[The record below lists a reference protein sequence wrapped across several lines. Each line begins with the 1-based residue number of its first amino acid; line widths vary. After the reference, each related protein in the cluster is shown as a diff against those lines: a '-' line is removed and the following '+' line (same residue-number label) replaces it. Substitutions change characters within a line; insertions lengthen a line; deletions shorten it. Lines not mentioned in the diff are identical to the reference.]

1 MDFLKK
7 LDIKTWFIIILG
19 IALII
24 SFFFGQGSK
33 TDLHKDEIKVLHESN
48 TALLKSNDSL
58 KVVNSILDAKIIS
71 INKILN
77 IDAKVLSDTQSE
89 LNELKK
95 RKNEIPIYVNHLS
108 ANGVS
113 NAFSDYLKNRTKS
126 TNTH

>member
-1 MDFLKK
+1 MEFLKK

-24 SFFFGQGSK
+24 SFFFGQGNKVDS
-33 TDLHKDEIKVLHESN
+33 HKDELKALHESN

-58 KVVNSILDAKIIS
+58 KMVNAKLDAKIAD
-71 INKILN
+71 INKILDV
-77 IDAKVLSDTQSE
+77 DATVLNNTQTE
-89 LNELKK
+89 LKELKK
-95 RKNEIPIYVNHLS
+95 RKNETPIYVNHLS

-126 TNTH
+126 TNIR